1 MTFSDAYNQTSGFRR
16 TLKFYMTATS
26 PCPYLEGKRERKAF
40 TSLSI
45 SDADAVHNA
54 LSKSGFRRSQTIAY
68 RPACPSC
75 NACRSVRVPVRDFE
89 FTRRRR
95 RIMNVNK
102 DVIGTPVKSEASRE
116 QYRLL
121 KKYLASRHPGGGMSD
136 MSSRDYFSMVNDSPV
151 QSMVL
156 EYRLGNDPD
165 APLIAAAITDIMR
178 DGLSMVYSFFDPEFA
193 TRSLGNY
200 VILDHIQRTAD
211 LGLPHV
217 YLGYW
222 VENSPKMAYKRD
234 FGPLEVLN
242 GDRWDELDLTTATAP
257 TQIAPQTGKTQ
268 HDQNQQT

>member
-1 MTFSDAYNQTSGFRR
+1 MTFSDAYNQINGFRR

-26 PCPYLEGKRERKAF
+26 PCPYLDGKRERKAF

-54 LSKSGFRRSQTIAY
+54 LSQSGFRRSQTIAY
-68 RPACPSC
+68 RPNCPSC

-89 FTRRRR
+89 FKRRRR
-95 RIMNVNK
+95 RILSRNK
-102 DVIGTPVKSEASRE
+102 DIIGTPTKSEASRE

-151 QSMVL
+151 QGMVL
-156 EYRLGNDPD
+156 EYRLGDDPD
-165 APLIAAAITDIMR
+165 APLLAAAITDIMR
-178 DGLSMVYSFFDPEFA
+178 DGLSMVYSFFDPDFSN
-193 TRSLGNY
+193 RSLGNY

-234 FGPLEVLN
+234 FAPLEVLN
-242 GDRWDELDLTTATAP
+242 GDTWDFLDTSRADIESSPIKPQATPALDP
-257 TQIAPQTGKTQ
+257 
-268 HDQNQQT
+268 